1 MKEYCTLT
9 MKESDSQGKLVIISG
24 PSGVGKSTICKEIIE
39 KLDAFLSVSATTR
52 ARSESEQDGR
62 EYVFLTR
69 EDFQAKIAEGE
80 FLEYAEVFGNY
91 YGTPKQPVDDALA
104 AGRIVILEIDVQ
116 GALQVK
122 KERPE
127 AQTVFILPPHKR
139 ELQKRIDSRGR
150 GEDEITKKRRLE
162 TASREIATAWQ
173 HYDHMVVNDDLD
185 QAVQEVVDI
194 IQEKIKEQI

>member
-1 MKEYCTLT
+1 

-24 PSGVGKSTICKEIIE
+24 PSGVGKSTICKEVVK

-52 ARSESEQDGR
+52 ARSETEQDGR
-62 EYVFLTR
+62 DYVFLSR
-69 EDFQAKIAEGE
+69 DDFQAKIREGE

-91 YGTPKQPVDDALA
+91 YGTPKQPVDEVLA
-104 AGRIVILEIDVQ
+104 AGRIAILEIDVQ

-122 KERPE
+122 KIRPE
-127 AQTVFILPPHKR
+127 ARTIFVLPPHKK

-150 GEDEITKKRRLE
+150 GEDEKAKKRRLE

-173 HYDHMVVNDDLD
+173 HYDHLVINDDLN